1 MSKNIEHIKHIQNTL
16 WAMYKEFLENH
27 SVSDYNT
34 KAKQLVDYYFDNKEM
49 LTFCQN
55 LIITWAPVI
64 NALAEEYRGESNDN
78 GNDE

>member
-1 MSKNIEHIKHIQNTL
+1 MSKNIENIKDIQNTL
-16 WAMYKEFLENH
+16 WAMYKDFMETH

-34 KAKQLVDYYFDNKEM
+34 KAKQLVDKYSENKEM

-64 NALAEEYRGESNDN
+64 NALAEEYRGELGNN